1 MKLPALNR
9 MVRDES
15 GAIAIE
21 FAVFAIVFILLMGA
35 VVDFGGLAY
44 ARFKLESAVSAG
56 SNYALVNGGAI
67 TEADANTLAASI
79 ASVVASADNSV
90 SGKVVVNNGPEAIIA
105 NGSASTTGS
114 ASYAASC
121 YCPTNSGSGITWGGA
136 VTCKETCASGGM
148 AGKFVEIDVKRP
160 YTPLFVFSGSSETLE
175 ISVRAVV
182 QAK

>member
-1 MKLPALNR
+1 MKFPVSRKML
-9 MVRDES
+9 RDES

-44 ARFKLESAVSAG
+44 ARFKLESAVSAA

-67 TEADANTLAASI
+67 TAADASTLAGSVASL
-79 ASVVASADNSV
+79 VASADNSV

-114 ASYAASC
+114 ASYAANC
-121 YCPTNSGSGITWGGA
+121 YCPTNSGESLTWGSA
-136 VTCKETCASGGM
+136 VACNETCASGGR
-148 AGKFVEIDVKRP
+148 AGKFVEINVKRP
-160 YTPLFVFSGSSETLE
+160 YTPLFVFSGSSETRE
-175 ISVRAVV
+175 INVRAVV